1 MDIADEV
8 LNMTREERKEFR
20 KTHGY
25 NVISEVGDYEELLN
39 NSKKYVKSKN

>member
-8 LNMTREERKEFR
+8 LVMTREERKEFR

-25 NVISEVGDYEELLN
+25 NIIYKNGNFEDLLKDTKLL
-39 NSKKYVKSKN
+39 KKIK